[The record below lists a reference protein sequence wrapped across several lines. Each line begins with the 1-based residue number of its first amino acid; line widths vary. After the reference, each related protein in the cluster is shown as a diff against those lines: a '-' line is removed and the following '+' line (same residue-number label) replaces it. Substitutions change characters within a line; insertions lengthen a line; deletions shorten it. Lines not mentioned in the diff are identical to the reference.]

1 MDNPEAQV
9 TPDTRHRTKKKKG
22 GPGDSMS

>member
-9 TPDTRHRTKKKKG
+9 TPDTRHRTKKKIG
-22 GPGDSMS
+22 ARVTQ